1 MPVSALPRPEFA
13 PNLRTPGV
21 RVTIHGADSPEGRE
35 LARLLRLHPG
45 IESAREIACDGGLLV
60 GWDATV
66 EPHWRSPSGRYS
78 AADYVFVCLPPERAA
93 PVVAAA
99 LEAGARVIDLSR
111 DPSWSL
117 GSPTEEAAYGLP
129 ELTPGRVR
137 EADHVASAGSLA
149 SCATLALGPVAM
161 AGELDEDAE
170 VQIEATVGLARWPRR
185 DPEEVRAEI
194 EANLRALHR
203 GAGEPELRLEVKL
216 EPSARGVQVKA
227 RMPRTHLDNARLQT
241 LYATFYADAPC
252 VDVVPEGEPVR
263 PHLQETSKALIAARA
278 ADDTVEIRCA
288 LGDAL
293 KGAVGQAIQNMNVMC
308 GFPQQLGLP
317 EFGQPLTPPPRLPA
331 D

>member
-170 VQIEATVGLARWPRR
+170 VQIEATVGLARWPRTAGR
-185 DPEEVRAEI
+185 TGDGGVPVALCHRTVAIGKVLIDPLHPVPSGPRCRLFVR
-194 EANLRALHR
+194 LL
-203 GAGEPELRLEVKL
+203 
-216 EPSARGVQVKA
+216 
-227 RMPRTHLDNARLQT
+227 
-241 LYATFYADAPC
+241 PC
-252 VDVVPEGEPVR
+252 DLP
-263 PHLQETSKALIAARA
+263 
-278 ADDTVEIRCA
+278 
-288 LGDAL
+288 LGH
-293 KGAVGQAIQNMNVMC
+293 Q
-308 GFPQQLGLP
+308 
-317 EFGQPLTPPPRLPA
+317 
-331 D
+331 